1 MACLPVGNGSVQTPW
16 AGSRRKD
23 LLGLQDCYP
32 GDGVD
37 CGLVRDKL
45 FLRCCLIDSRVIFFF
60 FSHGTESITY
70 IFFNLEATL
79 QYCIGFAVLNL
90 ERLGG
95 WDKSFGLPNLVC
107 TANKGVSDVSRLCL
121 WKCFWMLIYKWHQE
135 CHWGGK
141 GRSPHFLSCKTEIR
155 ISNMAY
161 SWGWEDGIR

>member
-1 MACLPVGNGSVQTPW
+1 MGLYRPLELGAEGKTSWGCKTVTWWWWGLWLGQRQTVPKVLSDW
-16 AGSRRKD
+16 LTCD
-23 LLGLQDCYP
+23 
-32 GDGVD
+32 
-37 CGLVRDKL
+37 
-45 FLRCCLIDSRVIFFF
+45 FFF
-60 FSHGTESITY
+60 FPMVPNQSY
-70 IFFNLEATL
+70 IYFLNLEATL

-141 GRSPHFLSCKTEIR
+141 GGSPHFLSCKTEIR